1 MRTALDSARPAP
13 PPPTDDEGPER
24 GSGGLQDRRS
34 LVGELQRSHLAV
46 VVALCAMLLLALASS
61 GYLILVSQPRL
72 AAQIELSRQSRL
84 AHEGMLDQETALR
97 GWLPTRNER
106 FLEPYA
112 AGRQASNDAADQ
124 LVELSSVTPA
134 VTDEILAMLLERQA
148 WEVWAGKARQ
158 MQRNELGRT
167 NEGLT
172 DFLLR
177 GKGLFDSYRSAYEV
191 STGLIIAERDRALAA
206 QKVALIA
213 VLVSYLVVLGA
224 AAAIALRRRRR
235 LESSVLQPIRQV
247 LSTIDSL
254 RSGDLS
260 ARSTRTGLVELD
272 AVGAALD
279 AFATD
284 LDQAEQ
290 LATTRE
296 HRLEQLAERLETVI
310 RVARET
316 SGSLSIRYV
325 SETVTSAAAELLGV
339 PTTLWI
345 RGDDGAFRAARRS
358 QDPHGNVPPADI
370 AARPLVAAVAAD
382 ARASADG
389 EASALP
395 MVLAGT
401 VVGVLEAA
409 APTID
414 ADTEHVL
421 DALLSTGAA
430 ALESAHLHSAAREQA
445 EIDALTGLPNR
456 RRLATDLDVEW
467 ERCRRYDR
475 PLSFAMV
482 DLDHFK
488 RLNDEYGHLVGDT
501 VLRAV
506 GVAITDALRS
516 TDTAYRYGGEEMAV
530 LLRETSLEEAALVA
544 ERLRAAIAAVTLP
557 DSRVT
562 VTASVGV
569 AERAE
574 QMSHYSEVIA
584 QADMALYE
592 AKRSGRD
599 RVAEAPNVPQL
610 L

>member
-1 MRTALDSARPAP
+1 LP
-13 PPPTDDEGPER
+13 
-24 GSGGLQDRRS
+24 DRRS
-34 LVGELQRSHLAV
+34 LIGELQRSHRAM
-46 VVALCAMLLLALASS
+46 VVALCVMLLLALVSS

-72 AAQIELSRQSRL
+72 AAQIELGRQSRL

-97 GWLPTRNER
+97 GWLPTGDER

-112 AGRQASNDAADQ
+112 VGRQTSDDAADE
-124 LVELSSVTPA
+124 LVEMSSVTPEI
-134 VTDEILAMLLERQA
+134 TDDILAMLLERQA
-148 WEVWAGKARQ
+148 WEVWAAQARR
-158 MQRNELGRT
+158 MQVTEVDRTSRELT
-167 NEGLT
+167 N
-172 DFLLR
+172 FLLE

-213 VLVSYLVVLGA
+213 VLVAYLVFLGT
-224 AAAIALRRRRR
+224 AAAIAIRRRRR
-235 LESSVLQPIRQV
+235 LDSSVLQPVRQV

-260 ARSTRTGLVELD
+260 ARSARTGLVELD

-279 AFATD
+279 AFAAD
-284 LDQAEQ
+284 LHQAEQ

-296 HRLEQLAERLETVI
+296 NRLEQLAERLETVI

-325 SETVTSAAAELLGV
+325 SETVASAAAELLGV

-345 RGDDGAFRAARRS
+345 RGEDGAFRAARRS
-358 QDPHGNVPPADI
+358 QDPHGTVPSADI

-382 ARASADG
+382 ARASGDG
-389 EASALP
+389 EVSALP

-409 APTID
+409 APDID
-414 ADTEHVL
+414 EDTEHVL

-430 ALESAHLHSAAREQA
+430 ALESAHLHSSAREQA
-445 EIDALTGLPNR
+445 EVDALTGLPNR

-467 ERCRRYDR
+467 ERCRRYGR

-488 RLNDEYGHLVGDT
+488 RLNDEFGHLVGDT

-506 GVAITDALRS
+506 GVAVTDALRS
-516 TDTAYRYGGEEMAV
+516 IIAISA
-530 LLRETSLEEAALVA
+530 LRMSARSLSP
-544 ERLRAAIAAVTLP
+544 LR
-557 DSRVT
+557 
-562 VTASVGV
+562 
-569 AERAE
+569 
-574 QMSHYSEVIA
+574 
-584 QADMALYE
+584 
-592 AKRSGRD
+592 
-599 RVAEAPNVPQL
+599 
-610 L
+610 